1 MRKTIS
7 RFTAL
12 MLCTGALVGCGGVE
26 QEVEQEQQTLSTVE
40 QATLWRADQVA
51 TVTAAEGAWG
61 EWKQS
66 FYCKPGSYAIGYR
79 MRVESSQGN
88 GDDTALNSVQLYCSA
103 PPGGLPEFI
112 SSYDGLWGSWYP
124 EALCGASGYLMGAT
138 VRMEA
143 PQGSGDDTGANDVQF
158 TCSNGGTITAP
169 GGQGWGTWMAHQAC
183 QTGTVVCGLS
193 IRFEN
198 NQGTNGDDSAMNGL
212 RLHCCTKP

>member
-40 QATLWRADQVA
+40 QGVRTMRADHVV
-51 TVTAAEGAWG
+51 TVTPASGYWGDWKPSVFCEPGA
-61 EWKQS
+61 
-66 FYCKPGSYAIGYR
+66 YAIGYR

-88 GDDTALNSVQLYCSA
+88 GDDTALNSVQLFCSA
-103 PPGGLPEFI
+103 PPGGLSEFI
-112 SSYDGLWGSWYP
+112 TSYDGLWGSWHP
-124 EALCGASGYLMGAT
+124 EALCGASGVLTGAR
-138 VRMEA
+138 VRMEP

-158 TCSNGGTITAP
+158 TCSNGGTIAAF
-169 GGQGWGTWMAHQAC
+169 GGQGWGDWTGY
-183 QTGTVVCGLS
+183 QTCPLGTAVCGLS

-198 NQGTNGDDSAMNGL
+198 NQGTNADDSAMNGL
-212 RLHCCTKP
+212 QLHCCTR